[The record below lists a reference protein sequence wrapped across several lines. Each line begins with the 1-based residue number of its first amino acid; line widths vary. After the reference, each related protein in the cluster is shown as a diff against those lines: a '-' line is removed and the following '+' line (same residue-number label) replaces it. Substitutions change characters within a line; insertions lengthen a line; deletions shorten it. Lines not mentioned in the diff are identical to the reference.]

1 MHRTTATVAP
11 FDGGNLS
18 SVNRSTEP
26 QQPASSFFLMRHQVT
41 SSSPPTNSAVSPTP
55 ILVRNQG
62 PTNSGV
68 SPVSPDHAEVVVR
81 FNKKVNKERKKEAA
95 PESTKTKAS
104 AKKTVK
110 KAVSGAKS
118 CKGFKPG
125 QDVFAIDYDDSDELR
140 VWKTGQRHRESY
152 EGEIRRATVCC
163 YSLEPSVP
171 HHLR

>member
-1 MHRTTATVAP
+1 
-11 FDGGNLS
+11 
-18 SVNRSTEP
+18 
-26 QQPASSFFLMRHQVT
+26 MRHQIT

-55 ILVRNQG
+55 FLVRNQV
-62 PTNSGV
+62 PANSAV
-68 SPVSPDHAEVVVR
+68 SPVSPDYAEVVVR
-81 FNKKVNKERKKEAA
+81 FNKKVNKKRKKEAA

-104 AKKTVK
+104 AKKAVK
-110 KAVSGAKS
+110 KAVKKTVSGAKS

-125 QDVFAIDYDDSDELR
+125 QDVFAIDYDDSDKLR